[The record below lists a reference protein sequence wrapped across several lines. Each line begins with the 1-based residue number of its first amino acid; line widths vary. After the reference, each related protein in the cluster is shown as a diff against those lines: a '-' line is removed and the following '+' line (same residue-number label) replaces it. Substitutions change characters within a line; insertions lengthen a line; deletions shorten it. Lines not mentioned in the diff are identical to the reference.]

1 MQVVL
6 LRHGATE
13 WNLQGRCQGA
23 SDIELS
29 EVGRRQ
35 AEAIATCLSQEKI
48 DAVYSSHLKR
58 ALQTA
63 YAVSRPHH
71 LSVRVERDVHEL
83 DHGELEGLTFNQIK
97 ENYTEFLVRW
107 RAEPAE
113 LQIPGGERL
122 ADVSERAWKGLKRIV
137 ERHDGN
143 SRVVVVSHNFPIL
156 GIICRITNTHLNNY
170 RTFHLDPC
178 GVTRLNYF
186 GGEKWAVTQINN
198 KDYDSHATLRS
209 A

>member
-29 EVGRRQ
+29 EVGVRQ
-35 AEAIATCLSQEKI
+35 AEAIAACLSQEKI

-63 YAVSRPHH
+63 HAVSRPHH
-71 LSVRVERDVHEL
+71 LPVRVERDVREL
-83 DHGELEGLTFNQIK
+83 DHGELEGLTFNEIK
-97 ENYTEFLVRW
+97 QNYGEFLARW

-113 LQIPGGERL
+113 LPIPGGERL
-122 ADVSERAWKGLKRIV
+122 ADVSERAWKGLQRIV
-137 ERHDGN
+137 DGHDGE
-143 SRVVVVSHNFPIL
+143 STVVVVSHNFPIL
-156 GIICRITNTHLNNY
+156 GIICRITDTHLNNY
-170 RTFHLDPC
+170 RSFHLDPC
-178 GVTRLNYF
+178 GVTRLHYF
-186 GGEKWAVTQINN
+186 GGGKWMVTQINN
-198 KDYDSHATLRS
+198 KNYDSQPPLQS
-209 A
+209 I